1 MDEKNVLGF
10 KTECMAYLYTVSI
23 HSLRSYG
30 RYLSLRNP
38 SVMKKSDLISMILR
52 VLVGETKQTRVNQ
65 GAPIKNNFFE
75 PNVAKTIEGLKEK
88 YGLLPI
94 ETEEKNAQPET
105 SALQEKSAE
114 TGKDEESVPVCATFE
129 VNVSALNAKQKKI
142 IDKFFKQFINY
153 KKSKTTYT
161 GRFFVL

>member
-38 SVMKKSDLISMILR
+38 SAMKKSDLISMILR
-52 VLVGETKQTRVNQ
+52 VLIGETKQTRVNQ

-75 PNVAKTIEGLKEK
+75 PNVVKTIEGLKEK

-129 VNVSALNAKQKKI
+129 VNVSALNAKQKKLLTN
-142 IDKFFKQFINY
+142 FLN
-153 KKSKTTYT
+153 S
-161 GRFFVL
+161 L

>member
-38 SVMKKSDLISMILR
+38 SAMKKSDLISMILR
-52 VLVGETKQTRVNQ
+52 VLIGETKQTRVNQ

-88 YGLLPI
+88 YGL
-94 ETEEKNAQPET
+94 
-105 SALQEKSAE
+105 
-114 TGKDEESVPVCATFE
+114 
-129 VNVSALNAKQKKI
+129 
-142 IDKFFKQFINY
+142 
-153 KKSKTTYT
+153 
-161 GRFFVL
+161 

>member
-1 MDEKNVLGF
+1 
-10 KTECMAYLYTVSI
+10 
-23 HSLRSYG
+23 
-30 RYLSLRNP
+30 
-38 SVMKKSDLISMILR
+38 MKKSDLISMILR
-52 VLVGETKQTRVNQ
+52 VLVGELTQMRSKK
-65 GAPIKNNFFE
+65 GAPIKNNFVE

-129 VNVSALNAKQKKI
+129 VNVSALNAKQKKLLTN
-142 IDKFFKQFINY
+142 FLN
-153 KKSKTTYT
+153 S
-161 GRFFVL
+161 L

>member
-10 KTECMAYLYTVSI
+10 KTECTAYLYTLSVYT
-23 HSLRSYG
+23 LRAYG
-30 RYLSLRNP
+30 RSLFLRNP
-38 SVMKKSDLISMILR
+38 STLKKDELISTILR
-52 VLVGETKQTRVNQ
+52 VLVGELTQMRSKK

-129 VNVSALNAKQKKI
+129 VNVSALNAKQKKLLTN
-142 IDKFFKQFINY
+142 FLN
-153 KKSKTTYT
+153 S
-161 GRFFVL
+161 L